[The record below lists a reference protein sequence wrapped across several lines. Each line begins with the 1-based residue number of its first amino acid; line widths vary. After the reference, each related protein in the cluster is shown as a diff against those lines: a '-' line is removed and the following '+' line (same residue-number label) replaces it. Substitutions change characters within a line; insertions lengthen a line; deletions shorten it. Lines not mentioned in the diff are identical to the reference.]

1 MNLFVAII
9 LKIFILQSYSPE
21 PPKFMMLINIKA
33 DNDQLLKLLLMTN
46 AHDITPADESHSGL

>member
-21 PPKFMMLINIKA
+21 APKFMMLINIKA

-46 AHDITPADESHSGL
+46 AHGIIPADESHSGL